1 MFKRHKD
8 FGTDPD
14 TTYPEKIVMRDRGE
28 KEVSGTKVRELIRQG
43 DIDGIMEYTGYSK
56 EIAKDLIDMRNR
68 NKEKGFDF

>member
-1 MFKRHKD
+1 MQYITRNYKV
-8 FGTDPD
+8 

-28 KEVSGTKVRELIRQG
+28 REVSGTKVRELIRQG

-68 NKEKGFDF
+68 NKEKGFENF